1 MIKILLFAGL
11 AEKAGTSTLEI
22 DMEQATTDD
31 VKAVLKEQYGL
42 ESIDTA
48 MIAVN
53 ESYVKENTSV
63 SSGDT
68 VAVIPPVSGDEN
80 RTAIKPSGFCVRSHI
95 SRFLHIL
102 LLILHTMIFCKHLF
116 YIVPPYKVRDHL
128 HH

>member
-1 MIKILLFAGL
+1 MINILLFAGL

-31 VKAVLKEQYGL
+31 IKAVLKEQYGL

-53 ESYVKENTSV
+53 ENYVKENISV

-68 VAVIPPVSGDEN
+68 VAVIPPVSG
-80 RTAIKPSGFCVRSHI
+80 G
-95 SRFLHIL
+95 
-102 LLILHTMIFCKHLF
+102 
-116 YIVPPYKVRDHL
+116 
-128 HH
+128 

>member
-1 MIKILLFAGL
+1 MINILLFAGL

-68 VAVIPPVSGDEN
+68 VAVIPPVSG
-80 RTAIKPSGFCVRSHI
+80 G
-95 SRFLHIL
+95 
-102 LLILHTMIFCKHLF
+102 
-116 YIVPPYKVRDHL
+116 
-128 HH
+128 

>member
-31 VKAVLKEQYGL
+31 IKAVLKEQYGL

-68 VAVIPPVSGDEN
+68 VAVIPPVSG
-80 RTAIKPSGFCVRSHI
+80 G
-95 SRFLHIL
+95 
-102 LLILHTMIFCKHLF
+102 
-116 YIVPPYKVRDHL
+116 
-128 HH
+128 

>member
-53 ESYVKENTSV
+53 ESYVKEITSV

-68 VAVIPPVSGDEN
+68 VAVIPPVSG
-80 RTAIKPSGFCVRSHI
+80 G
-95 SRFLHIL
+95 
-102 LLILHTMIFCKHLF
+102 
-116 YIVPPYKVRDHL
+116 
-128 HH
+128 